1 VDKYLT
7 EFNYRYNTSKL
18 PPIWYT
24 GFVGRYLRNS
34 FQSERGQLMGTL
46 DQSNIVGIF
55 RDRSRAD
62 HAIDELKQ
70 AGFREDQVKLTLY
83 SPQAA
88 EEFHSHA
95 DSRIIVTVQA
105 RGREQDAIG
114 ILFTNGANN
123 ADLPAGTVLQD
134 DSIISSQAETTDL
147 IPEPTGDG
155 GFTEHSFF
163 AEVHEPGHPDEIEIL
178 DNLNYPHG

>member
-1 VDKYLT
+1 
-7 EFNYRYNTSKL
+7 
-18 PPIWYT
+18 
-24 GFVGRYLRNS
+24 
-34 FQSERGQLMGTL
+34 MGTL
-46 DQSNIVGIF
+46 DISTIVGIF

-62 HAIDELKQ
+62 QAIDELEQ
-70 AGFREDQVKLTLY
+70 AGFSEDQVKLTLY
-83 SPQAA
+83 SPQAG

-105 RGREQDAIG
+105 TGREQDAIG

-134 DSIISSQAETTDL
+134 DSIISSQAETPEL
-147 IPEPTGDG
+147 IPEQASEGD
-155 GFTEHSFF
+155 FTEHSFF

>member
-1 VDKYLT
+1 
-7 EFNYRYNTSKL
+7 
-18 PPIWYT
+18 
-24 GFVGRYLRNS
+24 
-34 FQSERGQLMGTL
+34 MGTL

-70 AGFREDQVKLTLY
+70 AGFREDQIKVTLY

-88 EEFHSHA
+88 EEPHSHA

-105 RGREQDAIG
+105 EGREQDAVG
-114 ILFTNGANN
+114 ILFNNGANN
-123 ADLPAGTVLQD
+123 ADLPPGTVLQN
-134 DSIISSQAETTDL
+134 DSIISSQAETPDL
-147 IPEPTGDG
+147 IPEQTVDT

-163 AEVHEPGHPDEIEIL
+163 ADVHEPGHPDEIEII
-178 DNLNYPHG
+178 DIPNYPQG